1 MKKAQITIYLSI
13 SIALILSIFLS
24 VFETARSAG
33 LRVLTECAAESAL
46 SSAFA
51 EYNRLLLSEYDIFFI
66 DLSYEGHEPDTA
78 FLSNRL
84 SEYFY
89 DNCEPAG
96 EEHFLSYRDWYNIQS
111 TSATIEGIRLAT
123 DYSGEVFRDQAI
135 ASIKEMVGFN
145 QIADVQS
152 WIGVYKE
159 KQLDKDTYLEQSEKA
174 KKEWEEYDANKIWS
188 GNLSKSFSLPLER
201 FFYTGNFFLE
211 DIVMTASHK
220 VTDVSI
226 LASERTLAKGEN
238 TTFEIQFNPVDE
250 LIFDEYILSKLGNY
264 RNTRDNTDLMYEVE
278 YVLTGECSDDFN
290 LLKVL
295 DILFYL
301 RSAANLCSL
310 SADSDTLEMLKTISE
325 PLSALTKIPEPVI
338 TAFLLIIWAE
348 AEAVFDV
355 HALTDGKRVPLIKS
369 VENFTLSL
377 SGSTSEIPVEQLDGN
392 EYFTDGTNETE
403 NPAEGT
409 NGSDSIKDGLKYEDY
424 LRILLAF
431 IPPETK
437 VFRVMDMI
445 EVHIRNLTK
454 NMNFRMDAC
463 VEAVEVQFNL
473 ETKYGH
479 SFSAN
484 RKYGYYM

>member
-13 SIALILSIFLS
+13 SFALILSLFLS
-24 VFETARSAG
+24 VFESARFSG
-33 LRVLTECAAESAL
+33 LRIITECAAESAL

-51 EYNRLLLSEYDIFFI
+51 EYNRLLLSEYDVFFI
-66 DLSYEGHEPDTA
+66 DLCYEGHKPDTA

-89 DNCEPAG
+89 DNCDPAQD
-96 EEHFLSYRDWYNIQS
+96 EHFLSVRDWYNVQAA
-111 TSATIEGIRLAT
+111 SATIEGIRFAT
-123 DYSGEVFRDQAI
+123 DHSGEVFRKQAI
-135 ASIKEMVGFN
+135 ASIKEMVGLEQLAN
-145 QIADVQS
+145 VQS

-159 KQLDKDTYLEQSEKA
+159 KKLDKDTYLEQSEETKR
-174 KKEWEEYDANKIWS
+174 EWEEYDADKIWS
-188 GNLSKSFSLPLER
+188 ENLSKTFSLPLEK
-201 FFYTGNFFLE
+201 FFYSGNILLE
-211 DIVMTASHK
+211 DIVLTASHK

-226 LASERTLAKGEN
+226 LASKRTLAKGEN
-238 TTFEIQFNPVDE
+238 TPFEIQFHPVDE

-264 RNTRDNTDLMYEVE
+264 RSTRNNTDLLYEVE
-278 YVLTGECSDDFN
+278 YVLTGECADDFN

-295 DILFYL
+295 DVLFYL

-310 SADSDTLEMLKTISE
+310 SADHDTLEMLKAISE
-325 PLSALTKIPEPVI
+325 PLSALSKIPEPVI
-338 TAFLLIIWAE
+338 TALLLIIWAE

-369 VENFTLSL
+369 VEDFTLSL
-377 SGSTSEIPVEQLDGN
+377 NGSNTEI
-392 EYFTDGTNETE
+392 
-403 NPAEGT
+403 
-409 NGSDSIKDGLKYEDY
+409 SDSIKDGLKYEDY

-431 IPPETK
+431 IPPQTK

-454 NMNFRMDAC
+454 NMEFRMDAC

-473 ETKYGH
+473 ETQYGH
-479 SFSAN
+479 SFSAK